1 MNLPSLGL
9 LADQRDRS
17 DTVPLLVALRAWCS
31 PESPS
36 PGVTPRA
43 ILALSPNAVGL
54 EAALSGSVPVA
65 VIVDEPSALTDAL
78 VSRAT
83 AVVVRDESAARDIR
97 ESAIVW
103 RPESLAAA
111 LHPSLSPFLRQ
122 RWRLRLELPRAFIVE
137 IGTSTPTQTQ
147 DDELTRSA
155 LAVCS
160 AAVVRGPH
168 LVTALALGT
177 AVVTDA
183 TSAEL
188 IGATPSVHLAVA
200 DATGA
205 RALADKIGA
214 DHARAAALGWGG
226 RLLVEER
233 FDLATVALELVDALG
248 IGPAAFPT
256 APLARFDAELA
267 ALGTSST
274 SAVSNRALRR
284 VRAIAGAADWS
295 ELTGRRR

>member
-9 LADQRDRS
+9 LADHGDRT
-17 DTVPLLVALRAWCS
+17 DTVPLLVALRTWCA

-36 PGVTPRA
+36 PGVAPRA

-54 EAALSGSVPVA
+54 DAALSGSLPVA
-65 VIVDEPSALTDAL
+65 LIVNEPSALSDSL
-78 VSRAT
+78 ISRAT
-83 AVVVRDESAARDIR
+83 AVVVRDESTARLVG

-103 RPESLAAA
+103 RPEALRAD

-122 RWRLRLELPRAFIVE
+122 RWRLRLGLPAEFIVE
-137 IGTSTPTQTQ
+137 IGTVNPTHTQ

-183 TSAEL
+183 TSAEQ

-200 DATGA
+200 ESTQA
-205 RALADKIGA
+205 RALADQLGR

-233 FDLATVALELVDALG
+233 FDLATVAFELVDALG
-248 IGPAAFPT
+248 IGPASFPA
-256 APLARFDAELA
+256 APLARLDAELA
-267 ALGTSST
+267 ALGTAPS

-284 VRAIAGAADWS
+284 VREIAGAADWS